1 MSGNLSSVISDHL
14 IQFLDE
20 PSKFTKKS
28 PQMVCRQRCY
38 KNSDKFQFR
47 ADFIKVNWASLCHNP
62 DPNSALEYFLKIVE
76 KLLDN
81 HAPYENIKFSKPWI
95 IPGLAYSIIKSKIQ
109 KFLEGKRSTQK
120 RKL

>member
-1 MSGNLSSVISDHL
+1 MNHQNLQRNHPKWFVDKDAIKILTSSSSEQTSLH
-14 IQFLDE
+14 
-20 PSKFTKKS
+20 
-28 PQMVCRQRCY
+28 
-38 KNSDKFQFR
+38 
-47 ADFIKVNWASLCHNP
+47 WASLCHNP

-81 HAPYENIKFSKPWI
+81 HAPYENIKHQKSQFEIKPWI
-95 IPGLAYSIIKSKIQ
+95 TPGLACSIVKSKIQ